1 MVAPFRP
8 PQTMESIGGY
18 RPVVHM
24 GPTEAVKAHMDLG
37 TPLSIAAH
45 FQVFRLGVEGFD
57 DAVDVLIASL
67 KEHNLKPDAFIT
79 PVFGQAIKIPPVLE
93 KTSLLPASEAH
104 SIGLILGFTGAGRSE
119 VSVRNQ
125 VRG

>member
-1 MVAPFRP
+1 
-8 PQTMESIGGY
+8 MESIGGY

-57 DAVDVLIASL
+57 DAVNVLVASL
-67 KEHNLKPDAFIT
+67 NKHNLKPDAFIT